1 MSIGFAQKC
10 WIWFADRRDADLNSK
25 AEIIERFGSAEA
37 VFNAPAGALAA
48 LEGVS
53 ERSAE
58 ALKER
63 SLERAEEII
72 RLCEEKNIQIITFDD
87 AAYPASLKE
96 IYAPPYVLYVR
107 GKLPDFEASPAVAV
121 IGTRKA
127 SPYGLKMGR
136 SIAAE
141 LCEGGASVISLLSA
155 GIDAK
160 AAEGALEAGGQCIG
174 VLGTAIDAANGVPA
188 KSVCASGALV
198 SEYAP
203 GTPYRKNHFR
213 ERNRIAAGMAC
224 AVAVIEAP
232 EKSGTRLFVA
242 EALEQG
248 KEIFALPGNA
258 DSESSSGTLRF
269 IKEGATLV
277 TSGREIISELAPAY
291 RGRMVPK
298 KTIDKP
304 KADCYIGITEKKT
317 DLPPEQAEIFK
328 AIDSGCASVDAIIE
342 KTGLP
347 ASTVL
352 SQLTML
358 QIAGLVRKEPGKGFT
373 VR

>member
-1 MSIGFAQKC
+1 MSIDFDRKC
-10 WIWFADRRDADLNSK
+10 WIWFADKRDADLNSK

-37 VFNAPAGALAA
+37 AYRASAGTFAA
-48 LEGVS
+48 MEGVS
-53 ERSAE
+53 ARSAE
-58 ALKER
+58 AFGDKGFER
-63 SLERAEEII
+63 VEEIVAI
-72 RLCEEKNIQIITFDD
+72 CEEKNIRIITIDD
-87 AAYPASLKE
+87 DEYPSSLKE
-96 IYAPPYVLYVR
+96 IFAPPYVLYVR
-107 GKLPDFEASPAVAV
+107 GTLPDFDCSPAVAV

-127 SPYGLKMGR
+127 SPYGLKMGK

-160 AAEGALEAGGQCIG
+160 AAEGAIAAGGQCIG
-174 VLGTAIDAANGVPA
+174 VLGTAIDTANGPLA
-188 KSVCASGALV
+188 KSVRACGALV

-203 GTPYRKNHFR
+203 GTQYRKNHFR

-258 DSESSSGTLRF
+258 DSESSTGTLKL
-269 IKEGATLV
+269 IKEGAMLV
-277 TSGREIISELAPAY
+277 TSGSEIIAELAPAC
-291 RGRMVPK
+291 RSRMVQK

-304 KADCYIGITEKKT
+304 KDGCYIGITEKQAE
-317 DLPPEQAEIFK
+317 LPPDQAAIFG
-328 AIDSGCASVDAIIE
+328 AIRSGCASVDAIIE
-342 KTGLP
+342 STGLQ

-358 QIAGLVRKEPGKGFT
+358 QIAGLVRKEPGKGFAA
-373 VR
+373 R

>member
-1 MSIGFAQKC
+1 MSISFSKKC
-10 WIWFADRRDADLNSK
+10 WIWFADINGADLNSK
-25 AEIIERFGSAEA
+25 AEIIERFGSAEKA
-37 VFNAPAGALAA
+37 FNTPAGTFAVM
-48 LEGVS
+48 EGVS
-53 ERSAE
+53 KRSAE
-58 ALKER
+58 TLENR

-72 RLCEEKNIQIITFDD
+72 RLCEEKGISIITIDDD
-87 AAYPASLKE
+87 AYPSALKE

-107 GKLPDFEASPAVAV
+107 GKLPDFSCSPAVAV

-141 LCEGGASVISLLSA
+141 LCAGGASVISLLSA

-160 AAEGALEAGGQCIG
+160 AAEGALTAGGECIG
-174 VLGTAIDAANGVPA
+174 VLGTAIDAANGPLA
-188 KSVCASGALV
+188 KRVCASGALV

-203 GTPYRKNHFR
+203 GTPYRKSHFR
-213 ERNRIAAGMAC
+213 DRNRVAAGMSC
-224 AVAVIEAP
+224 AVAVVEAP

-258 DSESSSGTLRF
+258 DSDSSSGTLKF
-269 IKEGATLV
+269 IKEGATLI
-277 TSGREIISELAPAY
+277 TSGREIIEELAPAY
-291 RGRMVPK
+291 RGMLNPK
-298 KTIDKP
+298 KVIDKQ
-304 KADCYIGITEKKT
+304 KSDCYIDITENQT
-317 DLPPEQAEIFK
+317 DLTPEQTMIYR
-328 AIDSGCASVDAIIE
+328 AIRSGCATVDAVIE
-342 KTGLP
+342 KTGLS

-358 QIAGLVRKEPGKGFT
+358 QIKGIVRKVPGKGFAT
-373 VR
+373 R

>member
-72 RLCEEKNIQIITFDD
+72 RLCEEKSIQIITFDD

-96 IYAPPYVLYVR
+96 IYAPSYVLYVR

-174 VLGTAIDAANGVPA
+174 VLGTAIDAANGALA

-328 AIDSGCASVDAIIE
+328 AIDSGCASVDAIID